1 MRLID
6 ANALIDNVYESL
18 NENPHSL
25 SRDRTIHKHE
35 HEHFLVM
42 IEHTPTIDPESLR
55 PQGEWI
61 YHIDDLFPAEGTQE
75 CSNCHQEE
83 KISLCNENYCPNC
96 GAKMTTMDGD
106 ADGTA

>member
-6 ANALIDNVYESL
+6 ADAFKMEDFRRCLDCDSIIQVIKTA
-18 NENPHSL
+18 P
-25 SRDRTIHKHE
+25 I
-35 HEHFLVM
+35 
-42 IEHTPTIDPESLR
+42 IDPESLR

-96 GAKMTTMDGD
+96 GAKMKKKGD
-106 ADGTA
+106 ADD

>member
-6 ANALIDNVYESL
+6 ADALIAEWCDGCKY
-18 NENPHSL
+18 L
-25 SRDRTIHKHE
+25 SNGICDQDICGGALLMKE
-35 HEHFLVM
+35 A
-42 IEHTPTIDPESLR
+42 PTIDPESLR

-96 GAKMTTMDGD
+96 GAKMTTKKGD
-106 ADGTA
+106 ADD

>member
-6 ANALIDNVYESL
+6 ADALIAEWCDGCKY
-18 NENPHSL
+18 L
-25 SRDRTIHKHE
+25 SNGICDQDVCGGVLLMKE
-35 HEHFLVM
+35 A
-42 IEHTPTIDPESLR
+42 PTIDPESMR

-96 GAKMTTMDGD
+96 GAKMNTKKGD
-106 ADGTA
+106 ADD